1 MSQDCEKCRDSP
13 FFMFGEPLLEEQFIV
28 LESKPLCRS
37 FCVSRFV
44 TRQDAKNEGWK
55 SGKMKRLIVSSGKNR
70 SLHHRMVT

>member
-13 FFMFGEPLLEEQFIV
+13 FFMFGGPLLEEQLIV

-37 FCVSRFV
+37 FV

-55 SGKMKRLIVSSGKNR
+55 SGRMKRLIVSSGKNR
-70 SLHHRMVT
+70 SVHHRMVT